1 MWFRL
6 VGLIRTWR
14 MLFVSLLKTNFDEL
28 ISKIK
33 QGREFSHAS
42 FEPIYYLIF
51 NPNEIVAVKRQKP
64 AWFARLNKEGWI
76 VHEFSIA
83 EQIEKIISGVSPI
96 VKKLWMA
103 SDEKDPLN
111 FEKVNESIVNLLTK
125 EGSGLKEVFERYLL
139 EVEQDKNAIIL
150 VTDLEAL
157 HPYIRIG
164 AIEAGLQGK
173 FNVPT
178 VFLYPGIRTGKTRL
192 KFLGFYPE
200 DGNYRSLHIGG

>member
-1 MWFRL
+1 MSF
-6 VGLIRTWR
+6 
-14 MLFVSLLKTNFDEL
+14 LKSNFDEL
-28 ISKIK
+28 ISKIR
-33 QGREFSHAS
+33 QGREFTHAS

-51 NPNEIVAVKRQKP
+51 PPSEIVAVKRQKK
-64 AWFARLNKEGWI
+64 AWLSRLKTEGWN
-76 VHEFSIA
+76 VYEFSIA
-83 EQIEKIISGVSPI
+83 EQIELLLSNISPI
-96 VKKLWMA
+96 VKKVWA
-103 SDEKDPLN
+103 SSDLKDPLN
-111 FEKVNESIVNLLTK
+111 FEKTNESITNALIK
-125 EGSGLKEVFERYLL
+125 EGAGLKESFERYLL
-139 EVEQDKNAIIL
+139 KVEQDKDALIL

-200 DGNYRSLHIGG
+200 DGNYRSLHVGG

>member
-1 MWFRL
+1 MA
-6 VGLIRTWR
+6 
-14 MLFVSLLKTNFDEL
+14 SLKTNFDEL

-33 QGREFSHAS
+33 QGREFTHAS

-64 AWFARLNKEGWI
+64 AWTARLKQEGWN
-76 VHEFSIA
+76 VYEFSIA
-83 EQIEKIISGVSPI
+83 VQIENIISGISPI
-96 VKKLWMA
+96 VKKLWTA
-103 SDEKDPLN
+103 SDEKEPLN
-111 FEKVNESIVNLLTK
+111 FEKVNESIANLLMK
-125 EGSGLKEVFERYLL
+125 EGAGLKEVFANYLL
-139 EVEQDKNAIIL
+139 EVENDKNALVL

-157 HPYIRIG
+157 HPYLRIG

-178 VFLYPGIRTGKTRL
+178 VFLYPGVRTGKTRL

>member
-1 MWFRL
+1 MQ
-6 VGLIRTWR
+6 
-14 MLFVSLLKTNFDEL
+14 LLKTNFDEL
-28 ISKIK
+28 ISKIR
-33 QGREFSHAS
+33 QGREFTHAS

-51 NPNEIVAVKRQKP
+51 SPSEIVAVKRQKK
-64 AWFARLNKEGWI
+64 AWLSRFKTEGWN
-76 VHEFSIA
+76 VYEFSIA
-83 EQIEKIISGVSPI
+83 EQIEQLLSTISPV
-96 VKKLWMA
+96 VKKLWA
-103 SDEKDPLN
+103 VSDEKDPLN
-111 FEKVNESIVNLLTK
+111 FEKVTNSIANTLTK
-125 EGSGLKEVFERYLL
+125 DGAGLKEAFERYLL
-139 EVEQDKNAIIL
+139 KVEQDKDALIL

-200 DGNYRSLHIGG
+200 DGNYRSLHVGG

>member
-1 MWFRL
+1 M
-6 VGLIRTWR
+6 
-14 MLFVSLLKTNFDEL
+14 SLLKTNFDEL

-33 QGREFSHAS
+33 QGREFTHAS

-51 NPNEIVAVKRQKP
+51 NPNEIVAVKRQKT
-64 AWFARLNKEGWI
+64 AWFARLNKEGWK
-76 VHEFSIA
+76 VYEFSMA
-83 EQIEKIISGVSPI
+83 EQIEKMLSNVSPI
-96 VKKLWMA
+96 VKKIWAA

-111 FEKVNESIVNLLTK
+111 FERVNESIAGILTK
-125 EGSGLKEVFERYLL
+125 EGAGLKEVFARYLL
-139 EVEQDKNAIIL
+139 EVETDKNALIM
-150 VTDLEAL
+150 VTDIEAL
-157 HPYIRIG
+157 HPYLRIG

-178 VFLYPGIRTGKTRL
+178 VFLYPGVRTGKTRL

>member
-1 MWFRL
+1 
-6 VGLIRTWR
+6 
-14 MLFVSLLKTNFDEL
+14 VSLLKTNFDEL
-28 ISKIK
+28 ISKIR
-33 QGREFSHAS
+33 QGREFTHAS

-51 NPNEIVAVKRQKP
+51 SPSEIVAVKRQKK
-64 AWFARLNKEGWI
+64 AWLSKLKTEGWN
-76 VHEFSIA
+76 VYEFSIA
-83 EQIEKIISGVSPI
+83 EQIEQLLSTINPV
-96 VKKLWMA
+96 VKKLWA
-103 SDEKDPLN
+103 VSDEKDPLN
-111 FEKVNESIVNLLTK
+111 FKRVNDSIANTLTK
-125 EGSGLKEVFERYLL
+125 EGAGLKEAFERYLL
-139 EVEQDKNAIIL
+139 KVEQDKDALIL

-200 DGNYRSLHIGG
+200 DGNYRSLHVGG